1 MEAPLFH
8 LYSGRSK
15 EDGVR
20 IEAIR
25 GVGNAYELMTK
36 VAAQIPGSYFI
47 LSTKTNAV
55 CGSIDTS
62 KSLSH
67 SEW

>member
-8 LYSGRSK
+8 LYSGHSK
-15 EDGVR
+15 DDGVH

-25 GVGNAYELMTK
+25 GIGNAYELMTK
-36 VAAQIPGSYFI
+36 VAAQSPGSYFI

-62 KSLSH
+62 KSLTYLK
-67 SEW
+67 W